1 MEGKTMDGIYPFL
14 VRRWIFGLPAP
25 IWLKNMDMIGNTI
38 EEYKLKPIP
47 AESLMAEAPFASRDI
62 AGGEQTSSK
71 APLRPWQWPGGI
83 KIAHLHYKGD
93 IYLLNE
99 GQWKRFSTSIVNEFQ
114 KKLAGVKTIGFEQV
128 MELSEGIDSI
138 VV

>member
-1 MEGKTMDGIYPFL
+1 MEGETMNGANPFL
-14 VRRWIFGLPAP
+14 IRRWIYGIPAP

-38 EEYKLKPIP
+38 EEYKLKPVP
-47 AESLMAEAPFASRDI
+47 AESLMAENAFVPSGMAI
-62 AGGEQTSSK
+62 GEQTTAK
-71 APLRPWQWPGGI
+71 ARLRPWQWPGGI

-99 GQWKRFSTSIVNEFQ
+99 SQWKNFSTKIVNEFQ
-114 KKLAGVKTIGFEQV
+114 KKLASVKTIGFEQT

-138 VV
+138 VA